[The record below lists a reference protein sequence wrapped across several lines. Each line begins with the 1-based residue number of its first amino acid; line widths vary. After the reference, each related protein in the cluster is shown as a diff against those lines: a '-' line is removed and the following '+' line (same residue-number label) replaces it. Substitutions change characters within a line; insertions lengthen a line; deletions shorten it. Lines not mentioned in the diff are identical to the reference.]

1 MTGKEKLRRTGT
13 LRDLI
18 LRSLL
23 FFPADM
29 YLRNRYIVIV
39 HRGIF
44 TRSFF
49 VIFRFVG
56 VHFRNRYIVVGQIVI
71 MLFSCLFF
79 NFSKTFSLSSQLQN
93 IDKKVITR
101 LLIKSA
107 NKLPIRGIR
116 RYAFT
121 EGT

>member
-1 MTGKEKLRRTGT
+1 MTGKEKLRRTGAI
-13 LRDLI
+13 RALI

-56 VHFRNRYIVVGQIVI
+56 VHFRNRYIIVGQIII
-71 MLFSCLFF
+71 MLFSCLF
-79 NFSKTFSLSSQLQN
+79 L
-93 IDKKVITR
+93 
-101 LLIKSA
+101 
-107 NKLPIRGIR
+107 
-116 RYAFT
+116 
-121 EGT
+121 

>member
-1 MTGKEKLRRTGT
+1 MTGKEKLRRTGAI
-13 LRDLI
+13 RALI

-56 VHFRNRYIVVGQIVI
+56 VHFRNRYIIVGQII
-71 MLFSCLFF
+71 IFLYPAHPF
-79 NFSKTFSLSSQLQN
+79 LSPLDHREPGFAPEEVSFY
-93 IDKKVITR
+93 DSGV
-101 LLIKSA
+101 
-107 NKLPIRGIR
+107 
-116 RYAFT
+116 YY
-121 EGT
+121 E

>member
-39 HRGIF
+39 HWGIF

-71 MLFSCLFF
+71 MFSVAFFF

-93 IDKKVITR
+93 IDKKGNYKAVD
-101 LLIKSA
+101 K
-107 NKLPIRGIR
+107 IRK
-116 RYAFT
+116 
-121 EGT
+121 

>member
-44 TRSFF
+44 TQSFF

-56 VHFRNRYIVVGQIVI
+56 VNFRNRYIVVGQVVI
-71 MLFSCLFF
+71 MLFRCLFSLI
-79 NFSKTFSLSSQLQN
+79 FSKTFSLSSQLQN
-93 IDKKVITR
+93 IDKKGNYKAVD
-101 LLIKSA
+101 K
-107 NKLPIRGIR
+107 IRK
-116 RYAFT
+116 
-121 EGT
+121 

>member
-1 MTGKEKLRRTGT
+1 MTGKEKLRRTGAI
-13 LRDLI
+13 RALI

-56 VHFRNRYIVVGQIVI
+56 VHFRNRYIVGGPLGRRLIEKQN
-71 MLFSCLFF
+71 L
-79 NFSKTFSLSSQLQN
+79 LS
-93 IDKKVITR
+93 T
-101 LLIKSA
+101 A
-107 NKLPIRGIR
+107 R
-116 RYAFT
+116 RF
-121 EGT
+121 